1 MDDNFLALDKLV
13 EFGLSM
19 AVAQQ
24 MVQTMNHTLN
34 NMQTNGVGTAV
45 SAAPAQTLYYA
56 ILDGGQA
63 GPFSEQEISRL
74 IASKQIL
81 KDTYIWKPGLSNW
94 LLAEQLPEV
103 LRLVALC
110 PPPLPKI

>member
-24 MVQTMNHTLN
+24 MVQSMNHTLN
-34 NMQTNGVGTAV
+34 NMQTAGPSHTPQV
-45 SAAPAQTLYYA
+45 PPQTLYYA
-56 ILDGGQA
+56 IIDGGQA

-74 IASKQIL
+74 IASKQIS
-81 KDTYIWKPGLSNW
+81 KDTYIWKPGQANW
-94 LLAEQLPEV
+94 LLAAQLPEI